1 MLIPT
6 LIDARMGLL
15 KSTLERR
22 TQKIN
27 QTTFSPQVES
37 IINFLLSSLIWF
49 DTISCASTGSTP
61 SLEINHLL
69 ALTTLGI
76 NMESLT
82 GCRNPVVALIFEISL
97 LDRWERASQN
107 AHKLSI
113 VDLAKHGQQIKE
125 RLRQELMYINHHI
138 STRQILS
145 LNSSGI
151 PEVPTRTEFNKIF
164 ILSAITYLHVVIFR
178 AHPELP
184 EIAGSVSETIA
195 VFKRLKNL
203 KVLLYLVWPFCVSGC
218 LALSEQQ
225 SFFKDL
231 VSTAEISQYTLGTSS
246 EAVKKVMEECWQ
258 SREAGLDACNW
269 MSIMQKRGFY
279 VLL

>member
-15 KSTLERR
+15 KPTLERR
-22 TQKIN
+22 TQNSN
-27 QTTFSPQVES
+27 QTTLSPEVES
-37 IINFLLSSLIWF
+37 ITSLLLSSFIWF
-49 DTISCASTGSTP
+49 DTILCTSTGSTP

-97 LDRWERASQN
+97 LDRWKKEGQN

-113 VDLAKHGQQIKE
+113 VDLAKRGQQIKE
-125 RLRQELMYINHHI
+125 RLRQELAYINHI
-138 STRQILS
+138 PTRQILS

-151 PEVPTRTEFNKIF
+151 LEVPTRTKFNKIF
-164 ILSAITYLHVVIFR
+164 ILSAITYLHVVISG

-184 EIAGSVSETIA
+184 EIAGSVLETIA
-195 VFKRLKNL
+195 AFKRLENL
-203 KVLLYLVWPFCVSGC
+203 KVLRYLVWPFCVSGC
-218 LALSEQQ
+218 LTLSEQQ
-225 SFFKDL
+225 SFFRDL
-231 VSTAEISQYTLGTSS
+231 VSTAEISQSTLGVCF

-269 MSIMQKRGFY
+269 MSIMQKRGY
-279 VLL
+279 YILL